1 MPPDYGLP
9 PSRERRMPGP
19 QRKRACQPECPAQ
32 TLSFCFLFG
41 YCYDGARKHGAVQQ
55 ATTLSALVVFVALT
69 ASFSVL
75 LRSTATGSATA
86 GLTAARRGRIG
97 IRTLRSRLAR
107 CVVLVALTAGFY
119 VLLMGTALVART
131 RTGVIARLLAA
142 LVAARTRARLVA
154 RLLAIRTR
162 ARLVTRLLVTRLLIA
177 ALVLLIRVHVHSFLK
192 LGCCARRFSS

>member
-1 MPPDYGLP
+1 MPPGDGFP
-9 PSRERRMPGP
+9 SSRERRIPGP

-41 YCYDGARKHGAVQQ
+41 YCDDGARKHGAVQH
-55 ATTLSALVVFVALT
+55 ATTLSALVVLVALT

-75 LRSTATGSATA
+75 LRSTATGSAA
-86 GLTAARRGRIG
+86 ARLTAARRGRIG

-119 VLLMGTALVART
+119 VLLMG
-131 RTGVIARLLAA
+131 AA
-142 LVAARTRARLVA
+142 LVARTRARLVA

-192 LGCCARRFSS
+192 LGCCARRLAVEKSSHLRFR